1 MKPFKL
7 AAAACSL
14 AALSACVTV
23 TPPIGSNFRA
33 PAESASIII
42 MEPDVEVVFV
52 TTGGSDVRA
61 DWSEQAEANLLQSLQ
76 AELAESGEN
85 VSLYDASVHASPEA
99 EQALLLNQAVTDA
112 LAAHVV
118 FMDVMSFAG
127 PLPHVTAE
135 NRETYTLGESVRALA
150 PGVEADYALFMTSRS
165 QIESSGLFMAKVLIG
180 AATGYVPATANFR
193 GTYISLVDLHT
204 GEVVWL
210 RGWNMG
216 DPRNPAEA
224 ASIMDE
230 IFTNS
235 PLAPPTP
242 AS

>member
-7 AAAACSL
+7 AAAAFAL
-14 AALSACVTV
+14 AGLSACVTV
-23 TPPIGSNFRA
+23 TPPIGSTFRA
-33 PAESASIII
+33 PSDSVSILI
-42 MEPDVEVVFV
+42 MDPDVEVTFV
-52 TTGGSDVRA
+52 TTGGADVRA
-61 DWSEQAEANLLQSLQ
+61 DWSQQAEANLVQALQT
-76 AELAESGEN
+76 ELSQTGERATI
-85 VSLYDASVHASPEA
+85 YDVNLHGSPDS
-99 EQALLLNQAVTDA
+99 EQALLLNEAVTDA

-118 FMDVMSFAG
+118 FMDIATFAG

-135 NRETYTLGESVRALA
+135 SRETYTLGESVRALA
-150 PGVEADYALFMTSRS
+150 PGAEADYALFMTSRS

-193 GTYISLVDLHT
+193 GTYVSLVDLRT

-216 DPRNPAEA
+216 DPRNPDEA
-224 ASIMDE
+224 ASIMNE
-230 IFTNS
+230 IFTNG
-235 PLAPPTP
+235 PLAPPP